1 MDGVAHRTHLI
12 RRLALATCVGVAGLL
27 LFPLLSAARPQQADI
42 WTGTWGRADWGT
54 MTVTQ
59 SGGRAKGTYTW
70 DDGRVEGV
78 VSGLVFRGTWNEAP
92 TRQGPRDAG
101 EFELRVSGDG
111 KSFTGWWRYADGSAG
126 GDWNGTRISAPPS
139 APAARVLKVVLA
151 KKRYNPSTATVA
163 SGTRVEICN
172 GDDFRHRPASLSSS
186 SRLRGVVLRPGQC
199 ASVTVR
205 NPTRGLAE
213 VKFYD
218 EIHSQERMVL
228 VVVPAVS

>member
-1 MDGVAHRTHLI
+1 VAHCSHLI
-12 RRLALATCVGVAGLL
+12 RRLALATCAGAAGLL

-70 DDGRVEGV
+70 DDGRMEGV
-78 VSGLVFRGTWNEAP
+78 VSGLVFKGTWNEAP

-101 EFELRVSGDG
+101 EFELRMSGDG
-111 KSFTGWWRYADGSAG
+111 KSFTGWWRYADGSAS

-139 APAARVLKVVLA
+139 ATAAKVLKVVLV
-151 KKRYNPSTATVA
+151 KKRYNPHTATVA

-172 GDDFRHRPASLSSS
+172 GDDFQHRPFSLSSF
-186 SRLRGVVLRPGQC
+186 SRMKTVVLKPGQC

-205 NPTRGLAE
+205 NPTRELAE
-213 VKFYD
+213 VKFHD

-228 VVVPAVS
+228 VVLPAAS

>member
-1 MDGVAHRTHLI
+1 MAHCTHLI
-12 RRLALATCVGVAGLL
+12 RRLALATCAGAAGLL

-42 WTGTWGRADWGT
+42 WTGTWERAGWGT

-70 DDGRVEGV
+70 QDGRMEGV
-78 VSGLVFRGTWNEAP
+78 VSGLRFVGTWNRAP
-92 TRQGPRDAG
+92 TRQAPLDVGK
-101 EFELRVSGDG
+101 FELQISKDG
-111 KSFTGWWRYADGSAG
+111 KSFTGWWRYADGSGG
-126 GDWNGTRISAPPS
+126 GDWSGTRISAAPS
-139 APAARVLKVVLA
+139 ASAARVLKVVLLN
-151 KKRYNPSTATVA
+151 KRYIPHTATVA

-172 GDDFRHRPASLSSS
+172 SDEFRHRPFSFSSF
-186 SRLRGVVLRPGQC
+186 SRMKVVVLKSGQC

-205 NPTRGLAE
+205 NSTRELAE

-228 VVVPAVS
+228 VVLPANS